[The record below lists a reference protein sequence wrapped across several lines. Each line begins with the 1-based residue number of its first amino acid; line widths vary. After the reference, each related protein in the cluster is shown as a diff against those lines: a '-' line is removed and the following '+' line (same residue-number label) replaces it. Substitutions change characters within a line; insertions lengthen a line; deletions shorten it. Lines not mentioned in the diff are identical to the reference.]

1 MCVHVCAQV
10 CVHAHVSVYA
20 RVHTCMCVCM
30 CVHACVCA
38 WVWEGQSY
46 MLKALFCFVPTPS
59 PTHTADL
66 SPTLEPPWC
75 SVPGASGHFTPS
87 DL

>member
-1 MCVHVCAQV
+1 MCVHVCV
-10 CVHAHVSVYA
+10 CTH
-20 RVHTCMCVCM
+20 MCVCM
-30 CVHACVCA
+30 CMHVHTCMRVCMYVHACVCA

-46 MLKALFCFVPTPS
+46 TLKVLFCFVPTPS

-66 SPTLEPPWC
+66 SPTLEPPQC